1 MPETIE
7 IIMMSVA
14 ALILIV
20 GKANVKEAVNGYFFI
35 PNYPTEVAAINFD
48 ATGTTLIGRYVL
60 NHSFQLAG
68 WITTVVSI
76 GVGYLIV
83 TFLY

>member
-1 MPETIE
+1 
-7 IIMMSVA
+7 
-14 ALILIV
+14 
-20 GKANVKEAVNGYFFI
+20 
-35 PNYPTEVAAINFD
+35 
-48 ATGTTLIGRYVL
+48 VL